1 MFLQLL
7 SFAVTQYRTVVSEA
21 NSKRA
26 NNCNHKT
33 GSAMLNNRLAALK
46 QEKQSLAAHGLSEGN
61 CKAVSYSVFRQFMSD
76 ISTPLVSSQK
86 GTTFI
91 FNQQKNVC
99 ALVKPP
105 YFDAQ
110 GQCQPV
116 RYFLVENV
124 QLTAF
129 SKQGQ
134 FELYAKL
141 LSTQFQSRLKQ
152 IKVQLQLS
160 AKSSLKRQSEFAT
173 KRKPAPVWTTMRLT
187 A

>member
-7 SFAVTQYRTVVSEA
+7 SFAVTQYRTVASEA

-61 CKAVSYSVFRQFMSD
+61 CKAVSYSIFRQFMSD
-76 ISTPLVSSQK
+76 INTPLVSSQK

-99 ALVKPP
+99 ALIKPP

-116 RYFLVENV
+116 RYFLVDNV

-134 FELYAKL
+134 FGLYAKL
-141 LSTQFQSRLKQ
+141 LSTQFQNKLKQ
-152 IKVQLQLS
+152 IKTQLQLS
-160 AKSSLKRQSEFAT
+160 LKTRLKRQPEFAT
-173 KRKPAPVWTTMRLT
+173 RTKPAPVWTTMRLT